1 MGGRSTA
8 MISTRF
14 RRAAAFVLPVVSL
27 AVLSAGCDI
36 VTADLNQTATADW
49 RKTYPLEQGGR
60 VEISNVNGKIQVE
73 PSMNGQV
80 EVVAHKKGKGTSDEA
95 AKDALARIEINEDV
109 SGSAVR
115 ITTKTPSANGLF
127 GGSTEVSYDVRVPAG
142 ADVRFTTVNGGVEL
156 SRLSGRIKA
165 GTTNGGITAR
175 EVAGS
180 VDASTTNGGVDVD
193 LTKLDPDGV
202 SLDTTNGGI
211 TLRLPADTRATISAR
226 VSNGG
231 IDTNELQLETTA
243 STRRRLEARLNGGGP
258 NVRIETT
265 NGGIRIR
272 PR

>member
-1 MGGRSTA
+1 

-14 RRAAAFVLPVVSL
+14 RRAAALVLPVVSL

-49 RKTYPLEQGGR
+49 RKTYTLDQGGR
-60 VEISNVNGKIQVE
+60 VEISNVNGKIVVE
-73 PSMNGQV
+73 PSTGNQV
-80 EVVAHKKGKGTSDEA
+80 EVVAHKTGKGTSDDA
-95 AKDALARIEINEDV
+95 AKDALGRIEIKEDV

-115 ITTKTPSANGLF
+115 ITTKTPSTNGLF
-127 GGSTEVSYDVRVPAG
+127 GGSTEVTYDVKVPAG
-142 ADVRFTTVNGGVEL
+142 ADVRFTTVNGGVVL
-156 SRLSGRIKA
+156 SGISGRIKA
-165 GTTNGGITAR
+165 GTTNGGISAR

-180 VDASTTNGGVDVD
+180 LDASTTNGGVDVD
-193 LTKLDPDGV
+193 LTKLDTDGV
-202 SLDTTNGGI
+202 SLETTNGAI
-211 TLRLPADTRATISAR
+211 TLRMPADTRATISAR

-231 IDTNELQLETTA
+231 IDTTDLQLEKTE

-258 NVRIETT
+258 NVRIDST